1 MREIFGTWG
10 PELVAYGRQYPL
22 HVVIAALG
30 VTSVVL
36 TAVFGRPSLSGDGS
50 DSGGFYFSDGDGDAG
65 D

>member
-1 MREIFGTWG
+1 
-10 PELVAYGRQYPL
+10 VAYGRQYPL